1 MNWKK
6 LAAAV
11 AILVVIAAAF
21 WSYLV
26 VTYESE
32 LGTSNIVQA
41 DLTDSVSDSGVDNQ
55 LVSLDFGDGAENLS
69 WSSLEISL
77 IVNEEKYG
85 CSFGSQSN
93 SEMNDGKVVPKL

>member
-11 AILVVIAAAF
+11 AIFVVIAAAF

-32 LGTSNIVQA
+32 LGTSNVVQV
-41 DLTDSVSDSGVDNQ
+41 DLTDSVSNSGT
-55 LVSLDFGDGAENLS
+55 ATNL
-69 WSSLEISL
+69 LL
-77 IVNEEKYG
+77 
-85 CSFGSQSN
+85 
-93 SEMNDGKVVPKL
+93 